1 MSILP
6 AGLGFLGPII
16 QDDVLVREF
25 RDALMP
31 EQIFR
36 SEALVEKWE
45 ANIGET
51 KIWTRASLLA
61 PLVSPLTPGLD
72 PTPQT
77 PMFEQWR
84 CSAYQYGGTLDV
96 HMPSS
101 RTALAPLFSRN
112 MKTLGLQSA
121 QTTSRISRNRL
132 FKAYLAGDTVAAA
145 ADAAS
150 TALVVASLNGFRE
163 VLVNGEPTAISA
175 PNPKV
180 IRIAGVAGTHNV
192 TAATPS
198 TADPDGPGTLT
209 LAVAATWAANARV
222 EATDK
227 SVIVRAGNAT
237 TVDGLTSSSHLTL
250 AQIRQA
256 ISYLRRNRVPYH
268 SDGMYHMHLDPLMFS
283 HLMGD
288 NEFQRLWEGRGLDS
302 PWSEF
307 ALGRILDCLV
317 FLNNECP
324 TVHNSGTLIAS
335 RAGGDADAMSSPE
348 HEGEMRN
355 ASGVAV
361 LRGIIT
367 GGGAIVE
374 EYIDEQA
381 EYLSEGGY
389 TGKVGSFSI
398 TNNGLVVV
406 TDRIRMIIRAPL
418 DRMQQIVGV
427 SWSFSGDWA
436 IPSDYLGGQA
446 AGGAPA
452 AFTSARYKRAVVL
465 ESGCED

>member
-1 MSILP
+1 MSVLP
-6 AGLGFLGPII
+6 AGLGFLGPIV
-16 QDDVLVREF
+16 QDNVLVREF

-31 EQIFR
+31 EQQFR
-36 SEALVEKWE
+36 LEALVEKWE

-61 PLVSPLTPGLD
+61 PLVTPLTPGTD
-72 PTPQT
+72 PSPQS
-77 PMFEQWR
+77 PMYEQWR

-101 RTALAPLFSRN
+101 RTALASLFARHS
-112 MKTLGLQSA
+112 KQLGLQAA
-121 QTTSRISRNRL
+121 QTMSRVARNKL
-132 FKAYLAGDTVAAA
+132 FRAYLAGDTVAQAA
-145 ADAAS
+145 GAAT
-150 TALVVASLNGFRE
+150 TALPVASLQGFTE
-163 VLVNGEPTAISA
+163 VLVNGEPTAVSVT
-175 PNPKV
+175 NPKV
-180 IRIAGVAGTHNV
+180 IRIAGVSGTHNV

-198 TADPDGPGTLT
+198 GTDPLGPGTLT
-209 LAVAATWAANARV
+209 LAVASTWAGNARV

-227 SVIVRAGNAT
+227 SMIVRAGAAT
-237 TVDGLTSSSHLTL
+237 TVDGLTSGSFMTL

-283 HLMGD
+283 QLMAD
-288 NEFQRLWEGRGLDS
+288 NEFQRLWEGRGTDS

-324 TVHNSGTLIAS
+324 SVYNSGTLGSS
-335 RAGGDADAMSSPE
+335 RSGDADALSSSE
-348 HEGEMRN
+348 HAGEMRN
-355 ASGVAV
+355 AAGVAV

-367 GGGAIVE
+367 GGGALVE

-389 TGKVGSFSI
+389 TGKVGAFSV
-398 TNNGLVVV
+398 TNNGLSVV
-406 TDRIRMIIRAPL
+406 TDRIRYIIRAPL
-418 DRMQQIVGV
+418 DRMQQIV
-427 SWSFSGDWA
+427 SLAWSFSGDWA
-436 IPSDYLGGQA
+436 VPSDYFGGQA
-446 AGGAPA
+446 AGGTPA
-452 AFTSARYKRAVVL
+452 AFASARYKRAVVL
-465 ESGCED
+465 ESGCDD